1 VSPEGAAAR
10 NTREPQSAAPLATVH
25 GADDLTYFRLRR
37 LLDGIGLRTELAAGP
52 PSPGGARV
60 TPAIALVIVSGPTD
74 GKATA
79 ALRRDVETVV
89 LAAEPSESGA
99 RRALELGAI
108 GYLPL
113 HLEDATL
120 SKALGA
126 ILAGEA
132 GFSRAVLGHW
142 LRGRSGYIR
151 SSDAPQLTRRQRQI
165 LERIARGEADKQIA
179 QHLGIAT
186 ATVQK
191 HVQLL
196 LRRLQVPNRAGAV
209 RYARVARAEEPT

>member
-10 NTREPQSAAPLATVH
+10 NTREPESAAPLATVH
-25 GADDLTYFRLRR
+25 GADELTYFRLRR
-37 LLDGIGLRTELAAGP
+37 LLGGIGLRAELVSGP
-52 PSPGGARV
+52 PATGGARG
-60 TPAIALVIVSGPTD
+60 TPVIAVVIASGPTD
-74 GKATA
+74 ANA
-79 ALRRDVETVV
+79 ARRCDVEMVV
-89 LAAEPSESGA
+89 LTATPSETGA
-99 RRALELGAI
+99 REALELGAI

-126 ILAGEA
+126 IVAGEA
-132 GFSRAVLGHW
+132 GFSRTVLGQW
-142 LRGRSGYIR
+142 LRSRNGYIR
-151 SSDAPQLTRRQRQI
+151 PSDAPQLTQRQRQI

-209 RYARVARAEEPT
+209 RYARVARTEEPT